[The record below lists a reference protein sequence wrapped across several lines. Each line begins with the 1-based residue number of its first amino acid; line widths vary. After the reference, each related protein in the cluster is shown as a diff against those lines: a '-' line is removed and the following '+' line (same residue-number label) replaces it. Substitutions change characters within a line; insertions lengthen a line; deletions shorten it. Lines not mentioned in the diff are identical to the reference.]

1 VDQDKGWISRIEPL
15 CARAASARLCLEA
28 QTLGAAMMKCWDRKC
43 SGKIKF
49 NKPVPKGRKP
59 EGKCTVCGQN
69 YIAAY
74 NCHGEMRII
83 KIN

>member
-1 VDQDKGWISRIEPL
+1 MDQDKGWISRLEPL
-15 CARAASARLCLEA
+15 YVCAASARLCLDG
-28 QTLGAAMMKCWDRKC
+28 LGAAMMKCWDRKC

-49 NKPVPKGRKP
+49 NKPIPKGRKP
-59 EGKCTVCGQN
+59 EGKCTVCGQD

-74 NCHGEMRII
+74 NCHGKMRII